1 MNTTSPSAST
11 STDWTRIDYTQ
22 LTLADIRA
30 GLGDVAQQAQTTF
43 GRLDGRQL
51 NWRPDATRWSVAQCF
66 DHLLT
71 ADVLMARAA
80 QDALQQVEARTVWQ
94 RLPIWPR
101 VLGRMLIRSQ
111 TPGATR
117 KFTAS
122 PLATPT
128 ASDIHSDV
136 IQRFVDARREV
147 VAMLQPLDERVADRI
162 IMTSPFIGII
172 TYSVLDGYRLM
183 LAHDRRHFEQARRVM
198 HAFEASTRRSS
209 NSQS

>member
-1 MNTTSPSAST
+1 MNITSLNAST

-22 LTLADIRA
+22 LTLADIRV
-30 GLGDVAQQAQTTF
+30 GLEDVAQQTQATF
-43 GRLDGRQL
+43 GKLDARQL

-71 ADVLMARAA
+71 SDLLMARAA
-80 QDALQQVEARTVWQ
+80 EDALHQVHARTVWQ

-122 PLATPT
+122 QLATPA
-128 ASDIHSDV
+128 ASDIHSDI
-136 IQRFVDARREV
+136 IQRFIGARREV
-147 VAMLQPLDERVADRI
+147 LALIQPLDERVADRI

-198 HAFEASTRRSS
+198 HEFEAST
-209 NSQS
+209 